1 MAHQQPCNILAPLF
15 TFECSQTHST
25 EAKDDDDG
33 MSMLVDLA
41 GAAAAAGTAAPAAG
55 NGNGGTAE
63 EGARVKV
70 TYSYFAVRVLRF
82 FWHHYVQVRL

>member
-1 MAHQQPCNILAPLF
+1 
-15 TFECSQTHST
+15 
-25 EAKDDDDG
+25 

-55 NGNGGTAE
+55 NGNGGNAE

-70 TYSYFAVRVLRF
+70 TYSYFAVRLCAAFLASIGGVHCRF
-82 FWHHYVQVRL
+82 DLVQVRL